1 MSGSQAPARWRPPPP
16 PTRPAPPP
24 PSAVVLLD
32 DNFTTILAAI
42 EEVGRAAVASPR
54 EACLPPHPTPPHRA
68 RPPQGKCIFYN
79 IRCFVCFQLTTS
91 VAALTLVAA
100 ANILGFPNP
109 LNAMQILW
117 INVIM
122 DGPPAQSLGVE
133 PVDHDVMR
141 LPPRRSDEPIITNTL
156 LFRVAGAAL
165 IIMAGTL
172 GVFWSEFVPGADEL
186 AVRHDT
192 TMTFTTFV
200 MFDMFF
206 ALACRSAT
214 KSAFTLPLGSNPM
227 FAAAVGGSVLGQ
239 LGVIYFPPLQ
249 AVFQTVP
256 LSLGD
261 WVRIL
266 SVASTV
272 LIADEL
278 RKAVVF
284 AAAAAAATGGGG
296 GGGGGGSSGGG
307 AGGPLSWPARLWA
320 AATRPAGYRLA
331 HH

>member
-1 MSGSQAPARWRPPPP
+1 M
-16 PTRPAPPP
+16 
-24 PSAVVLLD
+24 
-32 DNFTTILAAI
+32 
-42 EEVGRAAVASPR
+42 
-54 EACLPPHPTPPHRA
+54 
-68 RPPQGKCIFYN
+68 
-79 IRCFVCFQLTTS
+79 
-91 VAALTLVAA
+91 AALTLVAA
-100 ANILGFPNP
+100 ANILGLPNP

-141 LPPRRSDEPIITNTL
+141 LPPRRSDEPIITNAL

-172 GVFWSEFVPGADEL
+172 GVFWSEFTPGADAL
-186 AVRHDT
+186 SVRHDT

-214 KSAFTLPLGSNPM
+214 KSALTLPLSANPM
-227 FAAAVGGSVLGQ
+227 FSAAVGGSVLGQ

-261 WVRIL
+261 WARVL
-266 SVASTV
+266 AVASTV

-278 RKAVVF
+278 RKAII
-284 AAAAAAATGGGG
+284 AARAA
-296 GGGGGGSSGGG
+296 GGGSGDGVGRGGG
-307 AGGPLSWPARLWA
+307 SRVWAMLS
-320 AATRPAGYRLA
+320 RLA
-331 HH
+331 GSTPAH